1 MKLRTKLAFAMN
13 VSLVGFCA
21 YLVVDEIQ
29 KQKHQEEQAELIAA
43 EVTKQAELAVQQAER
58 DKQLQCLALNVYH
71 EARNEGE
78 QGQRAVAWATMN
90 RTVNKHYPDTVCG
103 VVHQAVTDDNGT
115 TIRNKCQ
122 FSWYCDGKS
131 DKVKDLVAWMQAE
144 YVAADVM
151 DKFGKETDPTGGAIM
166 YHADY
171 VDPDWADDYK
181 REVEIDTHIFY
192 VEN

>member
-1 MKLRTKLAFAMN
+1 MKLKTKLAFAVN
-13 VSLVGFCA
+13 ASLIGFCV
-21 YLVVDEIQ
+21 YLAVDEIK
-29 KQKHQEEQAELIAA
+29 KQKHEQEQLALIAKEA
-43 EVTKQAELAVQQAER
+43 SEHVEYE
-58 DKQLQCLALNVYH
+58 KQLQCLALNVYH

-90 RTVNKHYPDTVCG
+90 RTVNKHYPDTICG
-103 VVHQAVTDDNGT
+103 VVYQAVTDDKGNP
-115 TIRNKCQ
+115 IRHKCQ

-131 DKVKDLVAWMQAE
+131 DTVNDLVAWVKAE

-151 DKFGKETDPTGGAIM
+151 AKFGKETDPTGGAIM

-192 VEN
+192 AEIE